1 MSVTALNHNSRLS
14 DARERDLMR
23 QAIAAGE
30 ATSIVDLCKSVL
42 ATLKKGVVALYDFV
56 VDVAVAMDDAR
67 AKDRQFTGTQW

>member
-14 DARERDLMR
+14 DALERDLMR